1 MYDYLICEHPLPV
14 GSFSAKMEDPP
25 DWSEFEFQTFSLRR
39 LEDFSDNYEVLFP
52 CKYSISED
60 GLLYRESTEEGVE
73 RQDFT
78 GEIKF
83 YGQHLEAEKDFIM
96 EFLALFWKG
105 ELKEINLTS
114 HESVDNTKRKEAQK
128 TFSEVVKKATQ
139 KKDKWWYKIYLFYRK
154 SIGLFFSIIRYL
166 FESLINLTIR
176 IERWIT

>member
-1 MYDYLICEHPLPV
+1 MKIN
-14 GSFSAKMEDPP
+14 FFK
-25 DWSEFEFQTFSLRR
+25 
-39 LEDFSDNYEVLFP
+39 
-52 CKYSISED
+52 
-60 GLLYRESTEEGVE
+60 
-73 RQDFT
+73 
-78 GEIKF
+78 
-83 YGQHLEAEKDFIM
+83 
-96 EFLALFWKG
+96 
-105 ELKEINLTS
+105 LKEINLTS